1 MKERFDTRFVIS
13 NVLVTFHLF
22 DRKTIVC
29 NRERERESSD
39 RKSEFMKNGVEG
51 RKLGRKK
58 ERKERKIR
66 REEKQKSREKG
77 IKQRANHLNR
87 YI

>member
-1 MKERFDTRFVIS
+1 MKKRFDTKFVISNS

-29 NRERERESSD
+29 NERERERESSD

-51 RKLGRKK
+51 RKLERKK
-58 ERKERKIR
+58 ERKEKKIR
-66 REEKQKSREKG
+66 REKKQE
-77 IKQRANHLNR
+77 
-87 YI
+87 